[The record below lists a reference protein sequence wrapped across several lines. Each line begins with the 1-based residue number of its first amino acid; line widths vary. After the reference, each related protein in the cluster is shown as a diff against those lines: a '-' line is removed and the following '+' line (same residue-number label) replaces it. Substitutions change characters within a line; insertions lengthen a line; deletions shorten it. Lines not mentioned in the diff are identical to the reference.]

1 MRRFLAGARRVPLLA
16 AALATAGALS
26 GGTPASA
33 TTGPTAASASSAP
46 CTFNPALSCQ
56 STDGTVAVQSHY
68 SNASACIFTWH
79 IEWGDGS
86 TSDVTDTD
94 PADGY
99 VLLSRHTYAK
109 AAAYTISATGQV
121 VAGECETTIGTY
133 HFSLVKPAWTPPV
146 VQPCSASFIGVPG
159 SGQTAS
165 SSMEM
170 SAVQAWV
177 AVDAAK
183 EAGQKLRNSKI
194 LSYPAVP
201 WYKYVKFGLRNTALQ
216 VDWNNLGKS
225 EVAGEKKL
233 LAQIDADRAASA
245 KAGCA
250 GAPIL
255 LAGYSQGAEVVIRAV
270 DALSQSVRSTVSV
283 ALLGNP
289 SFTPGVVGALD
300 LNTSPGLRGI
310 RPSFLLGQMYT
321 LTSDVLKRTIDICA
335 ASDPICAY
343 HVSELPALKTG
354 TSAHYEY
361 LILTHNGTTLTD
373 LAANSLWEHRG

>member
-1 MRRFLAGARRVPLLA
+1 M
-16 AALATAGALS
+16 AL
-26 GGTPASA
+26 
-33 TTGPTAASASSAP
+33 
-46 CTFNPALSCQ
+46 
-56 STDGTVAVQSHY
+56 
-68 SNASACIFTWH
+68 
-79 IEWGDGS
+79 DGS
-86 TSDVTDTD
+86 ASDVTDTD
-94 PADGY
+94 PAEGY
-99 VLLSRHTYAK
+99 ILLAHHTYAK
-109 AAAYTISATGQV
+109 AAAYNISATGQV
-121 VAGECETTIGTY
+121 TAGQCATTVGTY

-159 SGQTAS
+159 SGQTAI

-183 EAGQKLRNSKI
+183 TAGQKLRNSEI
-194 LSYPAVP
+194 LPYPAVP
-201 WYKYVKFGLRNTALQ
+201 WYKYVKLGLHNTALQ
-216 VDWNNLGKS
+216 VNWNNLGQS
-225 EVAGEKKL
+225 EVAGEKNL
-233 LAQIDADRAASA
+233 LAQVNADRAASA

-250 GAPIL
+250 SAPIL

-270 DALSQSVRSTVSV
+270 DALPQSVRSSVSV

-289 SFTPGVVGALD
+289 SFNPGRPGDLD

-321 LTSDVLKRTIDICA
+321 LTSDILKRTIDICA

-343 HVSELPALKTG
+343 HVSEIPALATG

-361 LILTHNGTTLTD
+361 LILTHGGTTLTD
-373 LAANSLWEHRG
+373 LAANSLWGSSRP